1 MSSLGSYIKE
11 RREALAEKHSGYS
24 IRSVAKRIGIHHS
37 YLSKLE
43 RGENAPLTEERIHA
57 LARFLGEDPEILMA
71 LAGKISDRTSALIKA
86 NMNVFTRF
94 LSDLETQI
102 AEPGTSTSQ
111 RLAQRKNE
119 LEELT
124 RLLRDEIQQRQ
135 VLEGQLREQQ
145 KVQSTILENL
155 RDVSVVM
162 LDPQFRIVWSNTPVT
177 ETPSRLLTKSG
188 ETLCM
193 QAANGHS
200 EESAFCTALRALKT
214 RTTQNGVHHSPDGKH
229 WLLRSAPVLDSGGS
243 VAQIVHLQFEV
254 TEILKA
260 RRALEASEERWK
272 FALEGSRGAVWDYD
286 IPSGRIQHSPI
297 WLTMLGYAGN
307 EFELNIQR
315 WRELLHPEDLPAA
328 MGDLESH
335 LRGATEFFDSEYRL
349 RCKDG
354 SYKWIHSRAKL
365 MERDTSGEPVRI
377 TGTHHDL
384 SERKAFEEQI
394 LAHEAFL
401 ETLLGSIEEGI
412 SVLAPDLT
420 VRYANRTMIT
430 WYAETLPAVGRKCH
444 EIFHQMGECC
454 SRCPAVRALRS
465 GRNEFEVMQVSSPES
480 MKSIEFSAYP
490 IRELPGGE
498 PTGVIVFVRD
508 ITSRTKRLSIGGETA
523 SDPLYRDVYE
533 LAPIGMCSVELSGR
547 FISMNLAYA
556 GLHGYASPRDMMQ
569 ALRLES
575 ETFASPDDHAEL
587 HRRLLAGEPVQ
598 GERCRIRRKD
608 GTESWAMRSAKAVAD
623 SRDGH
628 RRIDIFV
635 TPVPKH
641 LETGT
646 SGGNPAAAGET

>member
-11 RREALAEKHSGYS
+11 RREALAAKHSGYS

-57 LARFLGEDPEILMA
+57 LARFLGEDPEILMV
-71 LAGKISDRTSALIKA
+71 LAGKISDRTTALIKSNLEA
-86 NMNVFTRF
+86 FTRF
-94 LSDLETQI
+94 LSDLEIQTP
-102 AEPGTSTSQ
+102 APGVTANQ

-155 RDVSVVM
+155 RDVAVVM

-188 ETLCM
+188 EGICAKLADG
-193 QAANGHS
+193 QP

-214 RTTQNGVHHSPDGKH
+214 RTTQNGVHRSPDGKH
-229 WLLRSAPVLDSGGS
+229 WLLRSAPVLNAEGA

-254 TEILKA
+254 TEILRA

-272 FALEGSRGAVWDYD
+272 LALEGSQGAVWDYD
-286 IPSGRIQHSPI
+286 IPSGRIQHSPM
-297 WLTMLGYAGN
+297 WMSMLGYAGN
-307 EFELNIQR
+307 EFELTMEQLERMI
-315 WRELLHPEDLPAA
+315 HPDDLQATLDEFAA
-328 MGDLESH
+328 H
-335 LRGATEFFDSEYRL
+335 LRGETEFFDTEFRL
-349 RCKDG
+349 LCKNG
-354 SYKWIHSRAKL
+354 SYKWIHSRGKL
-365 MERDTSGEPVRI
+365 MERDTAGATVRI
-377 TGTHHDL
+377 TGTNHDL

-394 LAHEAFL
+394 LANEAFL
-401 ETLLGSIEEGI
+401 ESLLGSIEEGI
-412 SVLAPDLT
+412 SVLAPDLS
-420 VRYANRTMIT
+420 VRYANKTMIS
-430 WYAETLPAVGRKCH
+430 WYAETMPALGRKCH
-444 EIFHQMGECC
+444 EVFHQMGECC

-465 GRNEFEVMQVSSPES
+465 GRNEFEVMQVSSSES
-480 MKSIEFSAYP
+480 MRSIEFSAYP
-490 IRELPGGE
+490 IRELPEGD

-508 ITSRTKRLSIGGETA
+508 ITSRTKRISVGTA
-523 SDPLYRDVYE
+523 TSTDSRYRDMYE
-533 LAPIGMCSVELSGR
+533 LAPIGMCSVEPSGH

-569 ALRLES
+569 AVSRES
-575 ETFASPDDHAEL
+575 ETYASTEEHDRL
-587 HRRLLAGEPVQ
+587 HERLLAGESVQ
-598 GERCRIRRKD
+598 GERYVIRRKD
-608 GTESWAMRSAKAVAD
+608 GTTAMTIRSARAVND
-623 SRDGH
+623 SRDGR

-635 TPVPKH
+635 EALREH
-641 LETGT
+641 RDIQT
-646 SGGNPAAAGET
+646 SEDDTA

>member
-1 MSSLGSYIKE
+1 MSHLGRYIKE
-11 RREALAEKHSGYS
+11 RREALAAMHSGYS

-71 LAGKISDRTSALIKA
+71 LAGKVSEHTAALIKSNLDA
-86 NMNVFTRF
+86 FAHF
-94 LSDLETQI
+94 LSDLETRTP
-102 AEPGTSTSQ
+102 APGATTNQ

-162 LDPQFRIVWSNTPVT
+162 LDPQFRIVWSNAPVT

-188 ETLCM
+188 ASICAETG
-193 QAANGHS
+193 NGHG

-214 RTTQNGVHHSPDGKH
+214 RTVQNGVHRSPDGKH
-229 WLLRSAPVLDSGGS
+229 WLLRSAPVLDADGA

-254 TEILKA
+254 TEILRA

-272 FALEGSRGAVWDYD
+272 LALEGSQGAVWDYD
-286 IPSGRIQHSPI
+286 IPSGRIQHSPM
-297 WLTMLGYAGN
+297 WMSMLGYAGN
-307 EFELNIQR
+307 EFELTMDRLRQI
-315 WRELLHPEDLPAA
+315 LHPDDLQAA
-328 MGDLESH
+328 MDAFSAH
-335 LRGATEFFDSEYRL
+335 LRGETEYFDTDFRL
-349 RCKDG
+349 QCKDG
-354 SYKWIHSRAKL
+354 SYKWIHSRGKL
-365 MERDTSGEPVRI
+365 VERDTVGAPLRI
-377 TGTHHDL
+377 TGTNHDL

-394 LAHEAFL
+394 LANEAFL
-401 ETLLGSIEEGI
+401 ECLLGSIEEGI

-420 VRYANRTMIT
+420 VRYANRTMT
-430 WYAETLPAVGRKCH
+430 SWYAETLPAVGRKCH
-444 EIFHQMGECC
+444 EVFHQMGECC

-465 GRNEFEVMQVSSPES
+465 GRNEFEVMQVNSSEA
-480 MKSIEFSAYP
+480 MRSIEFSAYP
-490 IRELPGGE
+490 IRELPEGA

-508 ITSRTKRLSIGGETA
+508 ITARTKRLCANRDDRQESR
-523 SDPLYRDVYE
+523 YREMFE
-533 LAPIGMCSVELSGR
+533 LAPIGMCSVDGSGR

-569 ALRLES
+569 AVRRESDTYAASEGDAGLRE
-575 ETFASPDDHAEL
+575 
-587 HRRLLAGEPVQ
+587 RLVAGETVQ
-598 GERCRIRRKD
+598 GERYRIRRKD
-608 GTESWAMRSAKAVAD
+608 GTTAPAVRSAKLVTDAH
-623 SRDGH
+623 DGS

-635 TPVPKH
+635 DAVRENQGIH
-641 LETGT
+641 T
-646 SGGNPAAAGET
+646 SGDKTARTKP